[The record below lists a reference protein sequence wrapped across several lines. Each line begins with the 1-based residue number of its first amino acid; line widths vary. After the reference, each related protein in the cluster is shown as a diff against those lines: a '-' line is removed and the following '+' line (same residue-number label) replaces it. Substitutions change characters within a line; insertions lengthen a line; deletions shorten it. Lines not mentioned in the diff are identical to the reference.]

1 MHMSIDDQLAAAATS
16 ISSMPDTILR
26 ARLDD
31 LEAEHRQR
39 SRLAGARRSAAV
51 ESIELDWAAYQLGCH
66 YDDDGDL
73 EAAARWYRMAAA
85 SDFADAALRLGCVLD
100 MLASQRTATGG
111 PGYSRSEREALVL
124 VSEAARWYAE
134 AFAAGHPEAAER
146 LDGMISRHDPE
157 HPIPPAPPPPA
168 ASTAA
173 GNCREGG
180 LDAII
185 NGSDLITA
193 MTHIRH
199 CTACQREFVSRDGLL
214 PVPESRGSQEDPASL
229 VHP

>member
-1 MHMSIDDQLAAAATS
+1 MSIDDQLAAAAAS
-16 ISSMPDTILR
+16 ITSMPDAILR
-26 ARLDD
+26 VRLDD
-31 LEAEHRQR
+31 LDAEQRHR
-39 SRLAGARRSAAV
+39 SRLAGARHSAAM
-51 ESIELDWAAYQLGCH
+51 ESTDLDQAAYQLGCH
-66 YDDDGDL
+66 YDDQGDL

-100 MLASQRTATGG
+100 MLASQHTAAAG

-134 AFAAGHPEAAER
+134 AFAAGHPEAAGR

-157 HPIPPAPPPPA
+157 HPIPPAPPQA

-173 GNCREGG
+173 GNCPEGG

-199 CTACQREFVSRDGLL
+199 CTACVREFLSRDGLL
-214 PVPESRGSQEDPASL
+214 PTPETRGSQEEPASA

>member
-1 MHMSIDDQLAAAATS
+1 MTDWLPPPPRSCPCRTPFFATAWTTWKLSAATAAAWPAPGTA
-16 ISSMPDTILR
+16 PQWVHR
-26 ARLDD
+26 AD
-31 LEAEHRQR
+31 Q
-39 SRLAGARRSAAV
+39 
-51 ESIELDWAAYQLGCH
+51 AAYQLGCH
-66 YDDDGDL
+66 YDDQGDL

-100 MLASQRTATGG
+100 MLASQHTAAGG

-134 AFAAGHPEAAER
+134 AFAAGHPEAAGR

-157 HPIPPAPPPPA
+157 HPATGPSPV

-173 GNCREGG
+173 GSCQEGG
-180 LDAII
+180 LDAIV

-193 MTHIRH
+193 MTHLRH
-199 CTACQREFVSRDGLL
+199 CTACQHEFLSRDGLL
-214 PVPESRGSQEDPASL
+214 PTPETRGTQQDPAR
-229 VHP
+229 PGPP

>member
-1 MHMSIDDQLAAAATS
+1 MSIDDQLAAAATS
-16 ISSMPDTILR
+16 ITSMPDAILR
-26 ARLDD
+26 SRLDD
-31 LEAEHRQR
+31 LDAEHRQR

-66 YDDDGDL
+66 YDDQGDL

-100 MLASQRTATGG
+100 MLASQRTAAGG

-124 VSEAARWYAE
+124 VSDAARWYAE

-146 LDGMISRHDPE
+146 LDGMISRHDPD
-157 HPIPPAPPPPA
+157 HPSLPAPVPA
-168 ASTAA
+168 VSSAA
-173 GNCREGG
+173 GSCQEGG
-180 LDAII
+180 LDAIV

-193 MTHIRH
+193 MTHFRH
-199 CTACQREFVSRDGLL
+199 CTACQREFLSRGGLL
-214 PVPESRGSQEDPASL
+214 PTPETRGSQADPVGLAR
-229 VHP
+229 P

>member
-1 MHMSIDDQLAAAATS
+1 MSIDDQLAAAATS
-16 ISSMPDTILR
+16 IVSMPDSILR
-26 ARLDD
+26 TRLDD
-31 LEAEHRQR
+31 LEAERRHR

-51 ESIELDWAAYQLGCH
+51 ESVELDWAAYQLGCH
-66 YDDDGDL
+66 YDDQGDL
-73 EAAARWYRMAAA
+73 EGAARWYRMAAA

-134 AFAAGHPEAAER
+134 AFAAGHSEAAER

-157 HPIPPAPPPPA
+157 HPRPPAPAPV

-173 GNCREGG
+173 GSCREGG
-180 LDAII
+180 LDAIV

-193 MTHIRH
+193 MTHFRH
-199 CTACQREFVSRDGLL
+199 CTACQHEFLSRDGLL
-214 PVPESRGSQEDPASL
+214 PTPETRGTQQDPAGL
-229 VHP
+229 ARP